1 MNGVMWLSSKLHTGR
16 TDRSEGESEE
26 FCFHFT
32 EFEIPAGVGWFRLWR
47 EKKVVK
53 EIINLSLLYQ
63 CLCVASANAYGK
75 KDESQGY
82 NK

>member
-1 MNGVMWLSSKLHTGR
+1 MVLCGYHPSYIQAGQIDLKVRGRSSVF
-16 TDRSEGESEE
+16 S
-26 FCFHFT
+26 FT